1 MSTSRRR
8 QRKVLRASGW
18 PDRALALATAL
29 PRERL
34 HPAVL
39 AWSAGR
45 GAAVRRP
52 WAVALSG
59 GADSVALLL
68 LLWAHWPERR
78 TRLVA
83 LHFNHRLRGAA
94 SDGDV
99 GFCRQVCRALRVRLR
114 VGCWR
119 GACAGASEA
128 AARTARL
135 AFFDRAMSAVNPGAL
150 WLGHQQD
157 DVAETFFMRLARGSG
172 TAGLAAPRPVQPMPG
187 GCVRLRPLLTLKKA
201 EISAALR
208 SARIPWR
215 EDASNAGDD
224 YFRNRIRRTVL
235 PAWQRAARGRDAL
248 DGAALARELLD
259 EDDAALEAW
268 LDELRPLRRG
278 AVLDLP
284 ALAGR
289 PRALWRRA
297 LHCWLA
303 ATPYRGDLSRQGFAA
318 LLVAA
323 MRGRS
328 TRHSLGREGFAVIRH
343 GRLCYKKT
351 RSPSARK

>member
-78 TRLVA
+78 TQLVA

-94 SDGDV
+94 SDGDAE
-99 GFCRQVCRALRVRLR
+99 FCRQVCRALKVRLR
-114 VGCWR
+114 VGRWR
-119 GACAGASEA
+119 GMHTGASEA

-135 AFFDRAMSAVNPGAL
+135 AFFDRARAAVNASVL

-172 TAGLAAPRPVQPMPG
+172 TAGLAAPRPVQLLAG
-187 GCVRLRPLLTLKKA
+187 RCVRLRLLLTLKKA

-208 SARIPWR
+208 AAGIPWR
-215 EDASNAGDD
+215 EDASNADGD
-224 YFRNRIRRTVL
+224 YFRNRIRRAVL
-235 PAWQRAARGRDAL
+235 PAWQRAAHGRDAL
-248 DGAALARELLD
+248 SGAALARELLD

-278 AVLDLP
+278 VVLDLP
-284 ALAGR
+284 VLAGK

-297 LHCWLA
+297 LHRWLA

-323 MRGRS
+323 LRGRS

-343 GRLCYKKT
+343 SRLYYKKT
-351 RSPSARK
+351 RSPLARK

>member
-1 MSTSRRR
+1 MHS
-8 QRKVLRASGW
+8 W
-18 PDRALALATAL
+18 PDRAAALAAAL

-45 GAAVRRP
+45 GAAARGS

-68 LLWAHWPERR
+68 LLWSHWPGRQ
-78 TRLVA
+78 TQLVA

-94 SDGDV
+94 SDADAA
-99 GFCRQVCRALRVRLR
+99 FCRRVCRALKIRLR
-114 VGCWR
+114 VGRWR
-119 GACAGASEA
+119 GTHAGASEA

-135 AFFDRAMSAVNPGAL
+135 AFFDRAMSAVHAGAL

-187 GCVRLRPLLTLKKA
+187 GSVRLRPLLTLKKA

-208 SARIPWR
+208 TSRIPWR
-215 EDASNAGDD
+215 EDATNAGDD
-224 YFRNRIRRTVL
+224 YFRNRIRRAVL
-235 PAWQRAARGRDAL
+235 PAWQRAAHGRDAL
-248 DGAALARELLD
+248 AGAALARELLD
-259 EDDAALEAW
+259 EDNGALEAW

-284 ALAGR
+284 VLAGR

-297 LHCWLA
+297 LHRWLA

-323 MRGRS
+323 MHGRS

-343 GRLCYKKT
+343 GRLYYKKT